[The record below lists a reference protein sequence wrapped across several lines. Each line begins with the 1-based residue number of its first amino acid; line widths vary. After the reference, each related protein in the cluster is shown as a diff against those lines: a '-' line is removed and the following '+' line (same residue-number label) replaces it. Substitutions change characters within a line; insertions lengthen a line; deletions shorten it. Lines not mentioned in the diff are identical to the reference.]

1 MTVYAIHEENHG
13 LIGVCAVDPRAMVDF
28 FIDTDWINEKHKI
41 FVKKFNQWVSLN
53 SYFGENW
60 ADRLREMT
68 TDEIEEV
75 FEDNFYF
82 EKFEVYGVD

>member
-13 LIGVCAVDPRAMVDF
+13 LIGICAINPCAMVDF
-28 FIDTDWINEKHKI
+28 LIDTEWIDEKHMI
-41 FVKKFNQWVSLN
+41 FIKKFNQWVSLR

-68 TDEIEEV
+68 VDEIEEV

-82 EKFEVYGVD
+82 EKFDVYGVE

>member
-13 LIGVCAVDPRAMVDF
+13 LIGVCAVNPRAMVDF
-28 FIDTDWINEKHKI
+28 LVDTNWINEKHKI
-41 FVKKFNQWVSLN
+41 FVKKFNQWVSLR

-60 ADRLREMT
+60 IDRLSEMT
-68 TDEIEEV
+68 TDELEETL
-75 FEDNFYF
+75 EDDFYF

>member
-13 LIGVCAVDPRAMVDF
+13 LIGICAISPCAMVDF
-28 FIDTDWINEKHKI
+28 LVDTEWIDENYKI
-41 FVKKFNQWVSLN
+41 FIKKFNQWVSLQ

-60 ADRLREMT
+60 VNRLREMT
-68 TDEIEEV
+68 PDEIEEILG
-75 FEDNFYF
+75 DSFYF

>member
-1 MTVYAIHEENHG
+1 MTVYAIHEESHG
-13 LIGVCAVDPRAMVDF
+13 LIGVCAVDPCAMVDF
-28 FIDTDWINEKHKI
+28 LIDTDWIDEKYKI

-82 EKFEVYGVD
+82 EKFEVYGVE

>member
-1 MTVYAIHEENHG
+1 MTVYAIHEESHG
-13 LIGVCAVDPRAMVDF
+13 LIGICAVNPRAMVDF
-28 FIDTDWINEKHKI
+28 LIDTDWINEKHKI
-41 FVKKFNQWVSLN
+41 FVPKFNQWVSLS

-68 TDEIEEV
+68 TDEVEEV

-82 EKFEVYGVD
+82 KKFEVYGVE